1 MSPHLTCELQNFF
14 IKFLWFIFTG
24 RIESMNFY
32 PFLRFRLER
41 SEQLVKNANFN
52 IVRDRNQTTKY
63 KILTNVT

>member
-1 MSPHLTCELQNFF
+1 
-14 IKFLWFIFTG
+14 
-24 RIESMNFY
+24 MNFY

-41 SEQLVKNANFN
+41 SEQLVKNATFN